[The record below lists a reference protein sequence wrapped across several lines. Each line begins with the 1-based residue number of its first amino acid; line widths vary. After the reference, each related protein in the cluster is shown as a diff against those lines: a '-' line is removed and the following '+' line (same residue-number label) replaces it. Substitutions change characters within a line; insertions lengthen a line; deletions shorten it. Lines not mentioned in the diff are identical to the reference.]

1 MKDVAQIRKTN
12 GGDYAYMLT
21 VINASTGF
29 YYPCSTEYFATIEA
43 AKEYAKESELIIK
56 ID

>member
-1 MKDVAQIRKTN
+1 MKNIAQIRKTN

-21 VINASTGF
+21 VINAATGL
-29 YYPCSTEYFATIEA
+29 YYPCSTKYFATIEA
-43 AKEYAKESELIIK
+43 AKEYAEESELIIK

>member
-1 MKDVAQIRKTN
+1 MEDIAQIRKTN
-12 GGDYAYMLT
+12 SGDYAYMLT

-29 YYPCSTEYFATIEA
+29 YYPCSTKYFATIEA
-43 AKEYAKESELIIK
+43 AKEYAEESELTIK